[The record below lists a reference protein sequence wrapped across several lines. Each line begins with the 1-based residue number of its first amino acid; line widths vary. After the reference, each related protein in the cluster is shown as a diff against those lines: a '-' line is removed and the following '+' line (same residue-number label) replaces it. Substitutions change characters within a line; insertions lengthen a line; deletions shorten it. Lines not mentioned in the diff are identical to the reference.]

1 MAIRFDANIRIAR
14 KGEPGAQIDSRSVT
28 EAIVHAFPD
37 IAARKLHRRVEV
49 KDVETAQGSLL
60 VTFVIVVFGGSEVV
74 SRLKDLPEHL
84 DAVADTLERSLRFV
98 LAGAGFRRDGY
109 DTDIT
114 IDPLDAPQAT
124 TRSVALMGSAFA
136 ILVSLG
142 VFAFLYDRQETASD
156 ATEQHMKTIEA
167 DIAALKL
174 AQGIQAAKLDVVA
187 AFAGRPLPSP
197 AKAGKGP

>member
-28 EAIVHAFPD
+28 EAIVDAFPV
-37 IAARKLHRRVEV
+37 IAARKLHRKVEV
-49 KDVETAQGSLL
+49 KDVATAQGSLL

-124 TRSVALMGSAFA
+124 TRSVALMASAFA

-142 VFAFLYDRQETASD
+142 VFAFLYDRQETASET
-156 ATEQHMKTIEA
+156 TEQHMKTIEA

-187 AFAGRPLPSP
+187 AFAGRPLPAP